1 MYWSTLKVN
10 MMNICIFFCELFY
23 VNMSYP
29 FDPTG
34 LFFEISLVYLHPPPQ
49 PQSLEPHAFARESF
63 TNLTNLIS

>member
-1 MYWSTLKVN
+1 
-10 MMNICIFFCELFY
+10 
-23 VNMSYP
+23 MSYP

-49 PQSLEPHAFARESF
+49 PHSLEPHAIARESF